1 MKKFLFIV
9 MAMCLTGVAKAQL
22 YGSDVYYY
30 VPAGESITDQTIVIP
45 VYFNGDN
52 IIFCYH
58 FDDNNYNYRRSH
70 IIKHLNEDSRYFIDK
85 LKLWSE
91 NPSNSK
97 YYEYNS
103 SLSTTTRE
111 VYEKK
116 WIGNTPHTYS
126 TGPVGGPPTKW
137 GVYYDNL
144 GYMYAGFSKDK
155 NSLIIWRERKST
167 GSIENKKYYK
177 RVDVKDL
184 MPKAANRDFLYE

>member
-30 VPAGESITDQTIVIP
+30 VPAGVSITDQTLVIP

-52 IIFCYH
+52 IVLDYSYDCSNYTRKGIIESL
-58 FDDNNYNYRRSH
+58 NNDSNY
-70 IIKHLNEDSRYFIDK
+70 LLDK

-91 NPSNSK
+91 NPKNSC

-103 SLSTTTRE
+103 SMSTSSKE
-111 VYEKK
+111 VYERK
-116 WIGNTPHTYS
+116 WKSDWRTVTIPQPFGF
-126 TGPVGGPPTKW
+126 PT
-137 GVYYDNL
+137 VQSVRDDL
-144 GYMYAGFSKDK
+144 GYYYCAFSHDK
-155 NSLIIWRERKST
+155 NSLITWRERKST
-167 GSIENKKYYK
+167 GSIESKKYYK